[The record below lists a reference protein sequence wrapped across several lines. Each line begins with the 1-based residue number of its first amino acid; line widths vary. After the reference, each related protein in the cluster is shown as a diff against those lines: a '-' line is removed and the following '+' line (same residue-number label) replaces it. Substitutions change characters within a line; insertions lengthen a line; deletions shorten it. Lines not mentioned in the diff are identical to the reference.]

1 MDLTNIMM
9 ITISDKGISLT
20 FNGGMA
26 SYDKEGRLEGYMGD
40 ESTIPTFIKLTDK
53 SSNSK

>member
-1 MDLTNIMM
+1 TNIMM

-53 SSNSK
+53 RPDSK

>member
-1 MDLTNIMM
+1 MALTNIMM

-26 SYDKEGRLEGYMGD
+26 SYDKEGRLEGHIGVK
-40 ESTIPTFIKLTDK
+40 STIPTFIKLTDK
-53 SSNSK
+53 RPNSK